1 MSKSKLLSLMLA
13 HAASV
18 VLVATATAAEPQRW
32 SVQFTDDVAV
42 MRVSNNTEQKFVT
55 ATITSLQ
62 NAGTEKFKLRVWEPK
77 PEMIIAKTAFSIQI
91 NEGIAEIDATPDLP
105 YKVLVL
111 LISHLKDAG
120 ITKIEFAAAKESVGP
135 PASQR

>member
-13 HAASV
+13 PAACV
-18 VLVATATAAEPQRW
+18 VIVASATAAERQRW

-42 MRVSNNTEQKFVT
+42 MRVSNNTEHKFVT

-62 NAGTEKFKLRVWEPK
+62 NAGTEKFTLRVLEPK
-77 PEMIIAKTAFSIQI
+77 AEINVTTTAFSIQI

-105 YKVLVL
+105 HKVLVS
-111 LISHLKDAG
+111 LISQLKDAG
-120 ITKIEFAAAKESVGP
+120 VAKMKFAAAKESVGT